1 MYCYNCGTPNPD
13 NAPFCT
19 HCNAPLTAPNDAA
32 PPLPNPQPYPPF
44 PPAYA
49 QQPYPYPAMPQQRGL
64 KWWQILLIVLG
75 AILAANVGFGLLMF
89 EDYPSLYDLFSDTYT
104 DDTLY
109 RLNET
114 AVFQD
119 IEVTVTEVKHSGA
132 LGLNGADAD
141 TEIIT
146 VSVNIKNIGDQ
157 NLMYDP
163 ENYRMI
169 NSMGQVIYPHI
180 DYDAPNY
187 STYYELLPGGQATI
201 TLQFEQPIGDT
212 GLELQYYYDYSDKPT
227 LRFEIE

>member
-1 MYCYNCGTPNPD
+1 MYCYNCGTQNAD
-13 NAPFCT
+13 DAPFCT
-19 HCNAPLTAPNDAA
+19 HCNAPLTVHNDAA
-32 PPLPNPQPYPPF
+32 PPPPPQPYPPF
-44 PPAYA
+44 PPTYA
-49 QQPYPYPAMPQQRGL
+49 QQPYPYPAMPQQHGL
-64 KWWQILLIVLG
+64 KWWQILLIILG
-75 AILAANVGFGLLMF
+75 AIFAVNFGFGLFFLDDM
-89 EDYPSLYDLFSDTYT
+89 PSLYDLFSDTYT

-109 RLNET
+109 KLNET

-132 LGLNGADAD
+132 LGLNTADVD
-141 TEIIT
+141 TEVIT

-169 NSMGQVIYPHI
+169 NSQGQVIYPHI
-180 DYDAPNY
+180 DYDAPSY
-187 STYYELLPGGQATI
+187 SPYYELLPGGQATI

-212 GLELQYYYDYSDKPT
+212 GLELQYFYDYSEQPT

>member
-1 MYCYNCGTPNPD
+1 MYCYNCGTQNDD

-19 HCNAPLTAPNDAA
+19 HCNAPLTAHDAAA
-32 PPLPNPQPYPPF
+32 PPPNPLPYPPPPPIYAQPYPVAP
-44 PPAYA
+44 
-49 QQPYPYPAMPQQRGL
+49 PQQSGL

-75 AILAANVGFGLLMF
+75 AIFAVNFGFGLFFLDDM
-89 EDYPSLYDLFSDTYT
+89 PSLYDIFSDTYA

-109 RLNET
+109 KLNET

-132 LGLNGADAD
+132 LDLNAANVGN
-141 TEIIT
+141 EIVT

-169 NSMGQVIYPHI
+169 NSQGQVIYPHI
-180 DYDAPNY
+180 DYDSPSY
-187 STYYELLPGGQATI
+187 SPYYELLPGGQATI

-212 GLELQYYYDYSDKPT
+212 GLELQYYYDYSDNPT